1 VVVPFTLPENLH
13 PDCAPIAWLLGTW
26 HGNGHGDYPT
36 IEAFDF
42 EQELVFQQ
50 DGRPF
55 FHYSAQSWVID
66 PETKERLRPGAMET
80 GFIRSALVE
89 PGKARLEVVLAHNTG
104 MAEVWYGE
112 AADGRLEI
120 ATRGVGRTETAKEYV
135 AGHRLYGNVQG
146 QLMYAFDMKA
156 MGQEL
161 QPHLWAQLNRVEP

>member
-1 VVVPFTLPENLH
+1 MAFHLPDNLH
-13 PDCAPIAWLLGTW
+13 PDCAPIAWLLGAW

-36 IEAFDF
+36 IEKF
-42 EQELVFQQ
+42 EYEQRLVFQQ

-66 PETKERLRPGAMET
+66 PETKERIRPAAMET
-80 GFIRSALVE
+80 GFFRSSLIE
-89 PGKARLEVVLAHNTG
+89 PGKARIEVVLAHNTG
-104 MAEVWYGE
+104 MADVWFGE
-112 AADGRLEI
+112 AADGKIEI

-146 QLMYAFDMKA
+146 QLMYAYDMKA

-161 QPHLWAQLNRVEP
+161 QPHLWAQLNRVES

>member
-1 VVVPFTLPENLH
+1 MPFHLPENLH

-36 IEAFDF
+36 IEAFQY

-55 FHYSAQSWVID
+55 FAYSAHSWVID
-66 PETKERLRPGAMET
+66 PETKERIRPGAMET
-80 GFIRSALVE
+80 GFIRSSLVE
-89 PGKARLEVVLAHNTG
+89 PGKAKVEMTLAHNTG
-104 MAEVWYGE
+104 QASVWFGE
-112 AADGRLEI
+112 AGDGKIEF
-120 ATRGVGRTETAKEYV
+120 ATRGIGLTETAKDV
-135 AGHRLYGNVQG
+135 TAGHRLYGNVQG

-161 QPHLWAQLNRVEP
+161 QPHLWAQLNRVEG